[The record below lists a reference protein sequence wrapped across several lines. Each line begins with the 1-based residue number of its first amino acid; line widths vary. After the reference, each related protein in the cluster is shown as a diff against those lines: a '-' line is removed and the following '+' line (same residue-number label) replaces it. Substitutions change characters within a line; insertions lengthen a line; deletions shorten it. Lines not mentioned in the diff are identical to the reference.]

1 MKKWFFIIFIL
12 LVIILSGIFVWK
24 MILSPVYSLKQLEK
38 AINKR
43 DIIAFN
49 KYVDLDATVDE
60 VIVQTLQYY
69 TAGEA
74 TGSRWNEIRS
84 DIGNTLLSV
93 VKPNIKEII
102 KEEVLGYIA
111 TGQWPGNDPDNKNDI
126 STLVI
131 NLIKDKIDPEQWDQ
145 QSINY
150 TEINGNIAHVGL
162 TYFDDAKDTN
172 FIVEVKMRN
181 MKGYW
186 QIIGISNVAE
196 ILNMY
201 QNKRVEKIKN
211 YNVY

>member
-1 MKKWFFIIFIL
+1 MKKWFFIIFFL
-12 LVIILSGIFVWK
+12 LVIVVSGIFVWK
-24 MILSPVYSLKQLEK
+24 TMLSPVYSLKQLDK
-38 AINKR
+38 AINKQ
-43 DIIAFN
+43 DVIAFN
-49 KYVDLDATVDE
+49 KYVDLDATIDE
-60 VIVQTLQYY
+60 VIVQTWQYY
-69 TAGEA
+69 TAGEE

-102 KEEVLGYIA
+102 KEEILDYIA
-111 TGQWPGNDPDNKNDI
+111 TGQWSDNDPDNKNDI

-186 QIIGISNVAE
+186 QIIEISNVAE

-201 QNKRVEKIKN
+201 QDKRT
-211 YNVY
+211 